1 LNLGGTTRQWIM
13 DIHEGRR
20 RQIRR
25 MFRAV
30 GLRVLQLHRTAVGPV
45 KLVNLR
51 PGDFRR
57 LTHNEVESLRE
68 LVSGKKTGRKT
79 PRHRN
84 KGE

>member
-1 LNLGGTTRQWIM
+1 M
-13 DIHEGRR
+13 EIHEGRR

-30 GLRVLQLHRTAVGPV
+30 DLRVLRLHRTAVGPIE
-45 KLVNLR
+45 LGNLR

-68 LVSGKKTGRKT
+68 LVSGNKIGRKT
-79 PRHRN
+79 PRHRK